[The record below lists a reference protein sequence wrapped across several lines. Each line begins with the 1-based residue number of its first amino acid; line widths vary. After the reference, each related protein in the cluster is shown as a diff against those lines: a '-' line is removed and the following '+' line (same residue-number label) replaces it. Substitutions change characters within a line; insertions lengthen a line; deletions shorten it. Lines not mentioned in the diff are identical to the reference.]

1 MGRFP
6 HHQLRDSCVPDTSVV
21 VQIAYTAQP
30 QRAGVA
36 CRELSDL
43 IATVVATEPDCL
55 GIELLEDPVDPNRL
69 LLWER
74 WTSQA
79 AYTGPHMQTAHLQ
92 AFIGRAPGFLAGPP
106 QITFWRPL
114 EDHRRP

>member
-1 MGRFP
+1 V
-6 HHQLRDSCVPDTSVV
+6 SDTSVI
-21 VQIAYTAQP
+21 VQITYTAQP
-30 QRAGVA
+30 QHAGVA

-43 IATVVATEPDCL
+43 IATVVASEPDCL

-79 AYTGPHMQTAHLQ
+79 AYSGAHMQTPHLQ
-92 AFIGRAPGFLAGPP
+92 GFIQRAPGFLAGPP
-106 QITFWRPL
+106 QIIFWRPL
-114 EDHRRP
+114 EEHRRP